1 MKIEV
6 SMANMNYEIIGD
18 GIPVLLIHG
27 FSLDNNVMKGAYEP
41 IFRKLDGF
49 KRIYIDLPAMGESE
63 EKEGLKGSED
73 ILDCLIDFTGKVIG
87 NEKFIVIGQSYGGY
101 LAQAIV
107 SSIPEKTLGLGLL
120 CPLVVADSERRE
132 LPEHKLMIDDSKYIN
147 YEDKEEFEEYLEFA
161 VVANQATY
169 NRYKNDVLPG
179 LKNATSDILEVIR
192 EENYELS
199 PEPYEIINAYD
210 KSSLILVSKQDATV
224 GYKDIMK
231 LDSKLSNLSIS
242 MINGAGHAL
251 QYEQESI
258 FNELTMNW
266 LKEFK

>member
-18 GIPVLLIHG
+18 GIPVLLVHG
-27 FSLDNNVMKGAYEP
+27 FCLDNNVMKGSYEP

-49 KRIYIDLPAMGESE
+49 KRIYIDLPAMGESV

-73 ILDCLIDFTGKVIG
+73 ILDCLIDFADKVIG

-101 LAQAIV
+101 LAQGIV

-132 LPEHKLMIDDSKYIN
+132 LPEHKLIIDDRKDIN
-147 YEDKEEFEEYLEFA
+147 YEDEVEFEEYLEFA
-161 VVANQATY
+161 VVVNQATY
-169 NRYKNDVLPG
+169 NRYRDDVLVG
-179 LKNATSDILEVIR
+179 LNKATGEILEVIR

-199 PEPYEIINAYD
+199 PEPYEIINCYD
-210 KSSLILVSKQDATV
+210 KSSLILVSKQDSTV
-224 GYKDIMK
+224 G
-231 LDSKLSNLSIS
+231 L
-242 MINGAGHAL
+242 
-251 QYEQESI
+251 
-258 FNELTMNW
+258 
-266 LKEFK
+266 